1 MLLFPIGFFYAC
13 FMVESKRIAA
23 VAAQGKCSFPWDGIE
38 AGAQTPASI
47 SSSRLQDRNFT
58 GAVYNCALF
67 HRGFGTFC
75 FS

>member
-47 SSSRLQDRNFT
+47 SSSRLQDRNCT
-58 GAVYNCALF
+58 GTVYNCALYSK
-67 HRGFGTFC
+67 GFWTLLR
-75 FS
+75 S